1 MADVSLYQN
10 ALRQFRKATEIMELD
25 PSLVEVLSFP
35 KRELTV
41 NCPVRMDDG
50 RIKVFTGHRV
60 QHNIARGPAKGGIR
74 YHADVTL
81 DEVKAL
87 AFWMTWKAAVV
98 GIPYGG
104 GKGGIAV
111 DPSQLSEGELE
122 RLSRRFF
129 SEIQVILGEDKDIPA
144 PDVNTNAQVMSW
156 YMDTYSMNV
165 GHSVLGIVTG
175 KPLEI
180 GGSAGRSEATG
191 RGVRVVTE
199 EAINYK
205 DMDPEKTTVAV
216 QGFGNVGSHAAKLI
230 QEEIGSKIVAVSDVS
245 GGVYNENGL
254 DINNLIEYTKT
265 NNGLVKG
272 YPKAEFISNEDLL
285 TLDVDVLV
293 PAALENAITEKNAND
308 VRAKVIVEGA
318 NGPVTPQA
326 EDILLDKNIFFV
338 PDFLANAGGVT
349 VSYFEWVQ
357 GLQWYFWELED
368 IRRALHKIMRQSFNT
383 NVKTMHKYGT
393 DMRTSAY
400 IVAIDRVATATKL
413 RGIYP

>member
-1 MADVSLYQN
+1 VAEVSLFQN
-10 ALRQFRKATEIMELD
+10 ALRQFRKATDIMELD

-50 RIKVFTGHRV
+50 SIKVFTGHRV

-74 YHADVTL
+74 YHANVTI

-111 DPSQLSEGELE
+111 DPSKLTEGELE

-199 EAINYK
+199 EAMNYK

-230 QEEIGSKIVAVSDVS
+230 KEEIGSKIIAVSDVS
-245 GGVYNENGL
+245 GGIYNENGL
-254 DINNLIEYTKT
+254 DINELIEYTKT

-272 YPKAEFISNEDLL
+272 YPKAEPISNEDLL
-285 TLDVDVLV
+285 TLDVDILI

-308 VRAKVIVEGA
+308 IRAKVIVEGA
-318 NGPVTPQA
+318 NGPVTPEA
-326 EDILLDKNIFFV
+326 EDILLSKDIFFV

-368 IRRALHKIMRQSFNT
+368 IRRALHKIMRQAFNT

>member
-25 PSLVEVLSFP
+25 PSLVEVLSYP

-50 RIKVFTGHRV
+50 SIKVFTGHRV

-87 AFWMTWKAAVV
+87 AFWMTWKSAVV

-111 DPSQLSEGELE
+111 DPSKLTEGELE

-129 SEIQVILGEDKDIPA
+129 SEIQVILGENKDIPA

-230 QEEIGSKIVAVSDVS
+230 QEEIGSKIIAVSDVS
-245 GGVYNENGL
+245 GGIYNENGL
-254 DINNLIEYTKT
+254 DINELIEYTKT

-272 YPKAEFISNEDLL
+272 YPKAEAISNEDLL

-318 NGPVTPQA
+318 NGPVTPEA
-326 EDILLDKNIFFV
+326 EDILLNKGIFFV